1 MLIALLATMG
11 RCASAD
17 LCPSDTEL
25 MFAIRQRDDEA
36 TLQIG
41 SQFRAET
48 PDNFTMV
55 HMERIVRI
63 SQVHCG
69 EALPDDPRAMN
80 CAYRV
85 HYPTHVRLE
94 IARLKRANGRWI
106 IRDGRSVTVRRRQSR

>member
-17 LCPSDTEL
+17 LCPSDVEL
-25 MFAIRQRDDEA
+25 MSAVRQRDDEA

-41 SQFRAET
+41 NQFRAEA
-48 PDNFTMV
+48 PDRFTMV
-55 HMERIVRI
+55 HMERILRV

-69 EALPDDPRAMN
+69 GALPNDPRSMN

-85 HYPTHVRLE
+85 HYPALTRLE
-94 IARLKRANGRWI
+94 IARLRRE
-106 IRDGRSVTVRRRQSR
+106 DGHWVIGDVRSVTLQRRQRR